1 MAQNSVHVTQTLQ
14 AKPSIF
20 ELVAADSLQ
29 STFYPALKRIANVR
43 NILNAHQRIFLY
55 CSYFFQ
61 FLVNSNPAKY
71 GWLSQYYDEVYLC
84 LNALIQQ
91 QYIRSYGKI
100 DLKPLILK
108 KKLNFLVIYCR
119 RVIGRGVLQF
129 VPSS

>member
-43 NILNAHQRIFLY
+43 HILNAHQGNFFTFRFL
-55 CSYFFQ
+55 FQ

-91 QYIRSYGKI
+91 HYIRCYGKI
-100 DLKPLILK
+100 QLKQLLLK
-108 KKLNFLVIYCR
+108 KKLNLIVIYCR
-119 RVIGRGVLQF
+119 RVIGRGILQF
-129 VPSS
+129 VSSS